1 MVSDG
6 FRKNLETKSQ
16 CEARS
21 NQEDCDVEKLKDSQF
36 TLFRQIFE
44 CLNKLTG
51 LHRQLLDVVRLE
63 RLALV
68 EANVKLIQERTL
80 SKQAQIEGI
89 RNTELERLK
98 LTGQLAMSL
107 KKPLTDLTLPK
118 IIILI
123 QGEDLKFAEQFRTTY
138 NVLTVLIQRIT
149 EQNNENRS
157 LVEKSLEHVQQMKR
171 NLLGESTPKSNT
183 YNPQGQK
190 AGGIGGARLFSKEA

>member
-1 MVSDG
+1 
-6 FRKNLETKSQ
+6 
-16 CEARS
+16 
-21 NQEDCDVEKLKDSQF
+21 VEKLKDSQF